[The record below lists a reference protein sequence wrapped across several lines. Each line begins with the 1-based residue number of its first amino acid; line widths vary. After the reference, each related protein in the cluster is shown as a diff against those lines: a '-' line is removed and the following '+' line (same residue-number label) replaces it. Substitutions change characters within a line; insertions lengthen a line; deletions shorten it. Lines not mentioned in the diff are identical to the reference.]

1 MIRRLVATSEGEPRE
16 VLRLASLPDDPPPA
30 PGQVRLTVHAAGLNF
45 LDVSLCRGD
54 YPVRPEPPMTPGVE
68 CSGRVVAAGA
78 GAEEWLGR
86 EVVACPALP
95 HGALGDTVTID
106 AGLIVP
112 RPSDVDPITA
122 AALPVTYQTAWFAL
136 ERARLR
142 AGETVLVHAGA
153 GGVGIA
159 TIQLAVA
166 RGARVVATA
175 GSPDKRDICLA
186 QGAAE
191 AWSYD
196 DFVCQA
202 DVVIDPVGGDL
213 LSRSLDC
220 LAFEGRL
227 VSVGMAAGPP
237 PPVDP
242 ARLIARNA
250 DLIGVSWGSRYPW
263 ARPAEVR
270 AAYAELFRRC
280 AAGELRPPVTRVVP
294 LDEAPAALSD
304 LAARRTTGKVVV
316 RVAGAA
322 PGFDG
327 AAPGFDGAASG
338 FDKAASG
345 FGGAAAFGFGFNEE
359 AS

>member
-1 MIRRLVATSEGEPRE
+1 VIRRLVAMTEGEPQD
-16 VLRLASLPDDPPPA
+16 VLRVASLPDDPAPG
-30 PGQVRLTVHAAGLNF
+30 PGQVKLAVHAVGLNF
-45 LDVSLCRGD
+45 LDVSLCRGE

-68 CSGRVVAAGA
+68 ATGRVVEAGP
-78 GAEEWLGR
+78 GASEWLGR

-95 HGALGDTVTID
+95 HGALGETVTMD
-106 AGLIVP
+106 AGLVVS
-112 RPSDVDPITA
+112 RPSDVDPVTA
-122 AALPVTYQTAWFAL
+122 AALPVTYQTSWFAL
-136 ERARLR
+136 ERARLE

-166 RGARVVATA
+166 RGARVIATA
-175 GSPDKRDICLA
+175 GSREKLTICKA
-186 QGAAE
+186 EGAAE
-191 AWSYD
+191 AVGYD
-196 DFVCQA
+196 DFEAVA
-202 DVVIDPVGGDL
+202 RDVDVVIDPVGGDL

-227 VSVGMAAGPP
+227 VSVGMAAGAP

-270 AAYAELFRRC
+270 AAYDELFRRC

-294 LDEAPAALSD
+294 LDEAPAALAD

-316 RVAGAA
+316 RVGE
-322 PGFDG
+322 
-327 AAPGFDGAASG
+327 
-338 FDKAASG
+338 
-345 FGGAAAFGFGFNEE
+345 AAA
-359 AS
+359 

>member
-1 MIRRLVATSEGEPRE
+1 MIRRLIATEHGEPQD
-16 VLRLASLPDDPPPA
+16 VLRLASLPDDPAPE
-30 PGQVRLTVHAAGLNF
+30 PGQVKVAVHAVGLNF

-54 YPVRPEPPMTPGVE
+54 YPVRPDPPMTPGVE
-68 CSGRVVAAGA
+68 ATGRVIDGA
-78 GAEEWLGR
+78 PEWIGR
-86 EVVACPALP
+86 EVLLCPALP

-106 AGLIVP
+106 AGLVVE
-112 RPSDVDPITA
+112 RPSGVDPITA
-122 AALPVTYQTAWFAL
+122 AALPVTYQTSWFAL
-136 ERARLR
+136 ERARLK

-166 RGARVVATA
+166 RGARVIATA
-175 GSPDKRDICLA
+175 GTAAKREICLS
-186 QGAAE
+186 QGAVA
-191 AWSYD
+191 ASGYD
-196 DFVCQA
+196 DFDCEP

-213 LSRSLDC
+213 LSRSLDR

-250 DLIGVSWGSRYPW
+250 DLIGLSWGSRYPW

-270 AAYAELFRRC
+270 AAYDELFRRC
-280 AAGELRPPVTRVVP
+280 VAGELRPPVTRVVP
-294 LDEAPAALSD
+294 LEEAPAALAD
-304 LAARRTTGKVVV
+304 LAARSTTGKVIV
-316 RVAGAA
+316 RV
-322 PGFDG
+322 
-327 AAPGFDGAASG
+327 
-338 FDKAASG
+338 
-345 FGGAAAFGFGFNEE
+345 NEE